1 MYSLSCFRVTID
13 SIQELADSKIGVGIW
28 GRFNK
33 DLFLMAQDDASQ
45 IIGKQAKDYND
56 ALEAAGKVANG
67 NYAFYENEH
76 FLKEVRSKVKSSQK
90 SLSLHVMKECAI
102 KMPISIGLA
111 KNSPL
116 KDQVDKYTRRMI
128 ESGLIQK
135 WLSDVTMQ
143 FEASE
148 EE

>member
-1 MYSLSCFRVTID
+1 MGI
-13 SIQELADSKIGVGIW
+13 GIW

-33 DLFLMAQDDASQ
+33 DLFMMAQDEASQ
-45 IIGKQAKDYND
+45 IIGKRAELYSG
-56 ALEAAGKVANG
+56 AFEAARKVANG
-67 NYAFYENEH
+67 EYAFYENEH
-76 FLKEVRSKVKSSQK
+76 FLKEVRSKIKSFQEGV
-90 SLSLHVMKECAI
+90 SLHVMEECAI
-102 KMPISIGLA
+102 QMPISIGLA

-116 KDQVDKYTRRMI
+116 KEQVDKYTRRMI

-135 WLSDVTMQ
+135 WLSDVTMK